1 MQGMLRAKITDLI
14 SWKNSASR
22 KPLIIRGARQVGK
35 TWLMK
40 EFARSQYAQTVYINF
55 EKSKHLKSLFT
66 DDFSIKRIVI
76 ALQAETGLVIKAENT
91 LLIFDE
97 IQAVPEAITSLKYF
111 NEDAPEFHIM
121 AAGSLPGLA
130 LHSDISFPVGKITF
144 MDLYPLSYLEF
155 LNAVGENSLVEIL
168 RSEDW
173 KLITAYKSKYIEHL
187 RHYYYVGGMPE
198 AVMRFSENSSFSDV
212 RAIQKQIL
220 DAYEH
225 DFSKHAPSSIVP
237 RIRMV
242 WNAIPAQ
249 LAKENRKFIYGMMRE
264 GSRAKEYESAIMWLT
279 DCGQIHKICVVKK
292 PAIPLKAYEESKIFK
307 LFMVDIGLI
316 SAMSDLDAR
325 TLLEGNSIFSEF
337 KGALTEQYVLQQ
349 VISNQDIVVHY
360 WSAESS
366 TAEIDFILQ
375 INGKVVPVEVKAE
388 ENLQAKSLKVYRE
401 KFNPAVSVRTS
412 MSDFRKQDWL
422 INLPLYAISEI
433 KNILAE
439 L

>member
-1 MQGMLRAKITDLI
+1 
-14 SWKNSASR
+14 
-22 KPLIIRGARQVGK
+22 
-35 TWLMK
+35 
-40 EFARSQYAQTVYINF
+40 
-55 EKSKHLKSLFT
+55 
-66 DDFSIKRIVI
+66 
-76 ALQAETGLVIKAENT
+76 
-91 LLIFDE
+91 
-97 IQAVPEAITSLKYF
+97 
-111 NEDAPEFHIM
+111 
-121 AAGSLPGLA
+121 
-130 LHSDISFPVGKITF
+130 
-144 MDLYPLSYLEF
+144 
-155 LNAVGENSLVEIL
+155 
-168 RSEDW
+168 
-173 KLITAYKSKYIEHL
+173 
-187 RHYYYVGGMPE
+187 
-198 AVMRFSENSSFSDV
+198 
-212 RAIQKQIL
+212 
-220 DAYEH
+220 
-225 DFSKHAPSSIVP
+225 
-237 RIRMV
+237 
-242 WNAIPAQ
+242 
-249 LAKENRKFIYGMMRE
+249 
-264 GSRAKEYESAIMWLT
+264 
-279 DCGQIHKICVVKK
+279 VVKK